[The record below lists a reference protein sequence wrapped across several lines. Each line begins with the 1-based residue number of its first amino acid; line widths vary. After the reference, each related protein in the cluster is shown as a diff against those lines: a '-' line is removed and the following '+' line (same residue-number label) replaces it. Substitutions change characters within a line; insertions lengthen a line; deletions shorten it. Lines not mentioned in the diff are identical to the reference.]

1 MKRLQIYFISTVI
14 AVGMLLSA
22 CVKTTNHSEVTHVRD
37 LVQSDVFTI
46 LPDNGSEMAVYQ
58 DTGEIEGEYFEL
70 ATLMVSMEESGSGS
84 GELHPLEKLKQEAE
98 LLGANGV
105 LVLENRKYKDGNL
118 NKVNMKGIAI
128 FALDEI
134 PHEKEQTFAG
144 LPS

>member
-84 GELHPLEKLKQEAE
+84 GELHPLEK
-98 LLGANGV
+98 
-105 LVLENRKYKDGNL
+105 
-118 NKVNMKGIAI
+118 
-128 FALDEI
+128 
-134 PHEKEQTFAG
+134 
-144 LPS
+144 